1 MSVVLEPTLKR
12 RRKGQSGTGET
23 WGDFDEMLGDEGCW
37 DVTVKRKEH
46 VSKGSKST
54 LEVATKRK

>member
-1 MSVVLEPTLKR
+1 MVLEPTLES

-37 DVTVKRKEH
+37 DMTVKRKEH
-46 VSKGSKST
+46 VSVGSKST
-54 LEVATKRK
+54 LEVAMKRK